1 VEGRPRWWGLV
12 SFERGEPKVKGVSVF
27 LLAEMVET
35 LGPEEVLKRF
45 PQLERED
52 LEAALE
58 YVRVRS
64 ARERGNELTDRGARR
79 GNADRER
86 CLRRPVLA
94 KSRLR

>member
-27 LLAEMVET
+27 LLAEMVEA
-35 LGPEEVLKRF
+35 LGPEEVLRRF

-58 YVRVRS
+58 YVRECE
-64 ARERGNELTDRGARR
+64 ARESGARR
-79 GNADRER
+79 GNTNRER
-86 CLRRPVLA
+86 RRGRQSLA
-94 KSRLR
+94 KEPLR